1 MSSIKLVVCDMA
13 GTTVK
18 DEREVEQCFFQA
30 AEKTGLQASSE
41 KVVAMMGLPKKVV
54 FQTLWEDQ
62 IGLEH
67 PDYLK
72 NVEGSFIAFKYIL
85 ETHYRTQSV
94 EPTEGCLELFD
105 WLKSQD
111 IKIALTTGFYREVTD
126 IILDRLGWNQGLNA
140 DYIGSE
146 NSLIQASITPSEIYK
161 EEGRPAPY
169 MIQKAMYKLGIVDSK
184 SVVCIGDTPSDLATG
199 YNANCL
205 YSFGITNGTHTEAQL
220 ATYPNDG
227 LFSSL
232 IEFQEK
238 LVSLC
243 N

>member
-94 EPTEGCLELFD
+94 VPTAGCLELFD

-126 IILDRLGWNQGLNA
+126 IILERLGWNQDLNS

-146 NSLIQASITPSEIYK
+146 NSLIQASITPSEIHK

-169 MIQKAMYKLGIVDSK
+169 MIQKAMYKLGIFDSK

-199 YNANCL
+199 YNTNCL

>member
-18 DEREVEQCFFQA
+18 DEREVEQCFFEA

-94 EPTEGCLELFD
+94 ASTEGCLELFN

-126 IILDRLGWNQGLNA
+126 IILERLGWNQGLNLERISTF
-140 DYIGSE
+140 YTST
-146 NSLIQASITPSEIYK
+146 L
-161 EEGRPAPY
+161 
-169 MIQKAMYKLGIVDSK
+169 L
-184 SVVCIGDTPSDLATG
+184 L
-199 YNANCL
+199 
-205 YSFGITNGTHTEAQL
+205 SFLNI
-220 ATYPNDG
+220 
-227 LFSSL
+227 LF
-232 IEFQEK
+232 
-238 LVSLC
+238 
-243 N
+243 